1 METLAFQTRHD
12 YSAARVGIEV
22 PISLAVGGARL
33 VRLRANVDTGA
44 SLCIFQRQYAE
55 QLGIDVESGQHQ
67 DVRTAAGGSFSVFG
81 HMVTLSC
88 FDWEFETMVYFAA
101 RDEFTRNVV
110 GRSGW
115 LQYFRLGLID
125 HDAILFLSHYDD

>member
-1 METLAFQTRHD
+1 
-12 YSAARVGIEV
+12 
-22 PISLAVGGARL
+22 
-33 VRLRANVDTGA
+33 
-44 SLCIFQRQYAE
+44 
-55 QLGIDVESGQHQ
+55 
-67 DVRTAAGGSFSVFG
+67 
-81 HMVTLSC
+81 MVTLSC